1 MNLLNGTIKMENQI
15 EKNNRLIAEFMGYIY
30 FEPDVD
36 IDSSDIGGMYEKK
49 NVYSKV
55 PIEVNDYGDQ
65 KYFKSFPNPDYKN
78 ENNPKWNPDIEKLD
92 WDTLNSGQY
101 LTELK
106 YHESWDELMPVI
118 KKAFES
124 LVGNTEDWTFLIEK
138 RIKDSLLSFDIEQT
152 WMYVAEFA
160 KKYNKK

>member
-1 MNLLNGTIKMENQI
+1 MENQI

-36 IDSSDIGGMYEKK
+36 IDYSDIGGMYEKF

-55 PIEVNDYGDQ
+55 PIEVNDYPEDNQ
-65 KYFKSFPNPDYKN
+65 KYFKSFPNPDFGKEKPEHWASN
-78 ENNPKWNPDIEKLD
+78 IEELD
-92 WDTLNSGQY
+92 WDTLNSGNY

-106 YHESWDELMPVI
+106 YHESWDWLMPVI